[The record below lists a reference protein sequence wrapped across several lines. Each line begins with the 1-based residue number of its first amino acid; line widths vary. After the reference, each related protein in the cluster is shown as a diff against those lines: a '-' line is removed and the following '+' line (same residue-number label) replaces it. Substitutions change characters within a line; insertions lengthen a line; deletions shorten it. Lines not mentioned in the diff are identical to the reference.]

1 MSLLEK
7 KLKKCRDNGH
17 EDNDYNNGGDAAFAA
32 ILFVRVVYV
41 RGVEAIGA
49 VVWAV
54 IACTLLAVVIEGGKL
69 FGS

>member
-7 KLKKCRDNGH
+7 KLKSVGITDMRIMMITT
-17 EDNDYNNGGDAAFAA
+17 AVTQPLPPF
-32 ILFVRVVYV
+32 LVYV
-41 RGVEAIGA
+41 RGVEAIGT